1 MAQAGVSA
9 NRLELLQIA
18 DAVAREK
25 AIDRQVVIM
34 AMEDAIQKAAKSRY
48 GSENEIKAEVD
59 PKTGEIRLARLLE
72 VVEQVTMEAT
82 QISLEEARRRNPAA
96 QVGDF
101 IAEPLP
107 PLDFGRVAAQNAK
120 QVIVQKVR
128 EAERERQFDEYK
140 DRVGEIVNGI
150 VKRVEYGNVIVD
162 LGRAEAIVRRDE
174 TLPRENFRY
183 GDRIRAYVY
192 DVRREQRG
200 PQIFLSRTHPEFMAK
215 LFAQEVPEV
224 YDGIVTIKSVARDP
238 GSRAKIAV
246 VSRDASIDP
255 VGACVGMR
263 GSRVQAVVNELQG
276 EKIDI
281 IQWSPDAATFIVNA
295 LAPAEV
301 VKVVLDEDAE
311 RIEVVVPD
319 AQLSLAIG
327 RKGQNV
333 RLASQLTGW
342 DIDIMTEASESERRQ
357 AEFAERSSTFME
369 ALDVDEVIAQLLASE
384 GFSSVEEVAFVEPS
398 EIASIEG
405 FDENTAAEIQTRAR
419 EHLEKIEAEQDA
431 KRKALGVS
439 DDVAAIPGLTTAMLV
454 ALGEKNVKTVEDLAD
469 CATDDLLGWNERKDK
484 ETIHHEGILD
494 NFTLGKPEIEDLILA
509 ARVKAGWISEADLA
523 PPPEAEA
530 DAEAKAKATSRTRP
544 RTAAPRHE
552 RRPLPGAFEE
562 HMPLRQD
569 VAEHE
574 HESETD
580 DTVRRCALTR
590 MRLPK
595 EDLIRFVLAPSG
607 EIVPDLK
614 ERLPGR
620 GVWVT
625 ADRAIVAEAAKR
637 NVFARALKA
646 QAKVPA
652 GLADQVDR
660 LLADAALGALA
671 LANKAGEVVFGTAKV
686 EEAIAKGKVAAL
698 IHASDAAE
706 DGCRKLDGKFRA
718 GARDGNPAPIRVF
731 SADELG
737 LASGKT
743 NVIHAALIQGGAA
756 AKFLASASRAER
768 YRKGTAA
775 FAQPIGS
782 DTDKE

>member
-1 MAQAGVSA
+1 MSQAGVSA

-25 AIDRQVVIM
+25 SIDREVVIN

-59 PKTGEIRLARLLE
+59 PKTGEISLARLLE
-72 VVEQVTMEAT
+72 VVEDVTLEAT
-82 QISLEEARRRNPAA
+82 QIALAEARRKNPAA

-128 EAERERQFDEYK
+128 EAERERQYDEYK

-162 LGRAEAIVRRDE
+162 LGRAEAVVRRDE

-224 YDGIVTIKSVARDP
+224 YEGIVTIQSVARDP

-246 VSRDASIDP
+246 VSRDSSIDP

-319 AQLSLAIG
+319 EQLSLAIG

-357 AEFAERSSTFME
+357 AEFAERSARFME

-384 GFSSVEEVAFVEPS
+384 GFSSVEEVAFVDTD
-398 EIASIEG
+398 EISSIEG
-405 FDENTAAEIQTRAR
+405 FDAETASEIQARAR
-419 EHLEKIEAEQDA
+419 EHLEKLEAELDA
-431 KRKALGVS
+431 KRKELGVA
-439 DDVAAIPGLTTAMLV
+439 DDLLELEGLSTAMLV
-454 ALGEKNVKTVEDLAD
+454 ALGENDVKTVEDLAD
-469 CATDDLLGWNERKDK
+469 CATDDLAGWTERQDK
-484 ETIHHEGILD
+484 ETTRHAGFLD
-494 NFTLGKPEIEDLILA
+494 GFGMTRAQCEDLILA
-509 ARVKAGWISEADLA
+509 ARVKAGWIDEADLL
-523 PPPEAEA
+523 PEEPEEAEEDGSE
-530 DAEAKAKATSRTRP
+530 DAEGAES
-544 RTAAPRHE
+544 AA
-552 RRPLPGAFEE
+552 G
-562 HMPLRQD
+562 
-569 VAEHE
+569 
-574 HESETD
+574 
-580 DTVRRCALTR
+580 
-590 MRLPK
+590 
-595 EDLIRFVLAPSG
+595 EDEASG
-607 EIVPDLK
+607 EDA
-614 ERLPGR
+614 
-620 GVWVT
+620 T
-625 ADRAIVAEAAKR
+625 A
-637 NVFARALKA
+637 
-646 QAKVPA
+646 
-652 GLADQVDR
+652 
-660 LLADAALGALA
+660 
-671 LANKAGEVVFGTAKV
+671 
-686 EEAIAKGKVAAL
+686 
-698 IHASDAAE
+698 S
-706 DGCRKLDGKFRA
+706 
-718 GARDGNPAPIRVF
+718 
-731 SADELG
+731 
-737 LASGKT
+737 
-743 NVIHAALIQGGAA
+743 
-756 AKFLASASRAER
+756 
-768 YRKGTAA
+768 
-775 FAQPIGS
+775 
-782 DTDKE
+782 